1 MKKITLN
8 KKHKLI
14 IGITTVILLAGGL
27 GGYAFYNSQV
37 QAAEVDE
44 AQKAVQSLFSDTKQ
58 TKLANDL
65 TEHKLEKVTQEI
77 DEVKNT
83 SEKKDLQI
91 SLDSAESMLK
101 NQKEAEK
108 AVINLYQQDDKTKF
122 ADTVSNDTIKN
133 ATDLTS
139 KVTNDELKKELT
151 TQVADIDKKY
161 KAYQTADKATN
172 ALFEDSKKTALI
184 DTTKQA
190 NLDAVKKQVDVI
202 ANDAKKETVSKNLT
216 KAQDL
221 LDKRNE
227 ADREAKEIEKQQ
239 EEAKQEAIANEAKN
253 NQSNSASSTSSNDD
267 AKSNSSS
274 SSSSKSSAESYNNS
288 GGNSSNAPSEN
299 SKSSSGNS
307 SKSAGNSSSSSKT
320 PSPSGGSKASSGGS
334 SNSSSSKSSGS
345 SGSSGSSKS
354 TWTEKNKANGG
365 TNIYEGW

>member
-27 GGYAFYNSQV
+27 GGYAFYNAQV
-37 QAAEVDE
+37 QAAEIDE

-65 TEHKLEKVTQEI
+65 TEHKLEKVTQEV

-83 SEKKDLQI
+83 SEKKELQI

-151 TQVADIDKKY
+151 TQVVYIDKKY
-161 KAYQTADKATN
+161 KAYQTTDKATN
-172 ALFEDSKKTALI
+172 DLFKDSKKTALK

-202 ANDAKKETVSKNLT
+202 ANDAKKEAVTRNLT

-221 LDKRNE
+221 LNERNQAEKEE
-227 ADREAKEIEKQQ
+227 AEAKKQ
-239 EEAKQEAIANEAKN
+239 EEAAEQQAIASEATTPESDTDSGSSSNDNATN
-253 NQSNSASSTSSNDD
+253 NGSSSSNSSPSSKSNDYSSGNSNSGSSSSSKASGSSSGKSSGGSASSGKSSG
-267 AKSNSSS
+267 SSS
-274 SSSSKSSAESYNNS
+274 SSSN
-288 GGNSSNAPSEN
+288 
-299 SKSSSGNS
+299 
-307 SKSAGNSSSSSKT
+307 
-320 PSPSGGSKASSGGS
+320 
-334 SNSSSSKSSGS
+334 SSKSSG
-345 SGSSGSSKS
+345 GSTGKN
-354 TWTEKNKANGG
+354 EKGG
-365 TNIYEGW
+365 TDYQYDTPDEVKENADGGTDEYYGW